1 MPHIPFI
8 ETQFP
13 LARLSAESY
22 KERKAGSGQTLT
34 GLGKWWGRKPLI
46 LVRASLLGLL
56 MPASDDPEKDRQI
69 YYKILTMDE
78 DGLWRRKTKTLGAS
92 EIAQRLGPQEYDGLI
107 ETKGGTASWVRGVAK
122 ADKERL
128 ERIAFARLP
137 YEEKLAYC
145 CRPEEIDGPSP
156 EAWKDIN
163 THLGTSAQSLS
174 ELFEQLS
181 QKAFGHTARVGDC
194 FCGGGSVPF
203 EAARLGL
210 EAYGSDLNPVAVL
223 LTWGAINLIG
233 GGRDVQ
239 EEVRR
244 AQEAVWQKVDEQITA
259 WGIEHDDQGNRADV
273 YLYCVEA
280 RCPATGLWVPLA
292 PSWVISEKYRVVA
305 VLRRNDARQGYDI
318 DIISGA
324 RDEQMRKAKQGT
336 VKDSELIDPED
347 PSRRYSIASLRG
359 DRRGPNGETIYGLRL
374 WENEDLVPRP
384 DDVFQER
391 LYCVRWVTPQGE
403 RVYKAVTEEDLA
415 RERKVLELLK
425 ERFAEWQE
433 KGYIPSKKI
442 PEGGDKTEEPRR
454 TRGWT
459 YWHHLFNPRQLLVH
473 GLLMEGMDGKAK
485 KNKVG
490 FLCQLSFLLDNNSRL
505 CGWNPHFS
513 KGPGSSNHTFLNQAL
528 NTMYVFAIKT
538 QIGYSDPFLF
548 QNASYIIYNTNS
560 KIEIHPLDARDVT
573 YTADLWITDPPY
585 ADAVNYHELADFF
598 LAWYEKHLPRL
609 FPDWYVDSRAALA
622 VRGADEDFKKSMVE
636 IYANLARHM
645 PDDGLQLVMFTHQD
659 SGVWADLGMILWAA
673 GLMVTAAWTIGTETS
688 SGLKQGN
695 YVQGTV
701 CLVLRKRLE
710 HRRAWIDELY
720 PKVEDEVKRQLDA
733 MQAIDDTLQPQFG
746 DTDYQLAAYA
756 AALRVLT
763 SYDSIEGRDITHELF
778 RTRAKNEASEF
789 ERIID
794 RAVSI
799 ATIYRIPRGIS
810 SFTWRNL
817 EAIERLYLAGLE
829 LERHGELRQG
839 AYQELARGFGVAEYK
854 FMLGDAG
861 ANQARFKTPSELK
874 RLYLSA
880 SQNSNDKG
888 TGAFAAS
895 LLRHLLFAI
904 HEAVRTENPREGL
917 NYLKAERLDYWS
929 RREDLINLLDYLAAA
944 RNLSALTYWEKDA
957 ESAGLLAG
965 LVRNDYVGS
974 R

>member
-1 MPHIPFI
+1 MPHTPFI
-8 ETQFP
+8 EIQFP

-22 KERKAGSGQTLT
+22 KERKANLGQTLT

-78 DGLWRRKTKTLGAS
+78 DGLWRRKTKTMSAAD
-92 EIAQRLGPQEYDGLI
+92 IAQRLEPREYEGLI
-107 ETKGGTASWVRGVAK
+107 ERKGSTASWVRGVAK

-137 YEEKLAYC
+137 YEDKLAYC

-163 THLGTSAQSLS
+163 AHLGTSAHSLP

-181 QKAFGHTARVGDC
+181 QKAFGHRARVGDC

-233 GGRDVQ
+233 GGKDVQ

-259 WGIEHDDQGNRADV
+259 WGIEHDGRGNRADA

-403 RVYKAVTEEDLA
+403 RIYMAVTEEDLA

-473 GLLMEGMDGKAK
+473 GLFHYFSDNI
-485 KNKVG
+485 NKTRYNIFSMG
-490 FLCQLSFLLDNNSRL
+490 RIADWNSRL
-505 CGWNPHFS
+505 SGWMPHEGNA
-513 KGPGSSNHTFLNQAL
+513 KGNNTFYNQSL
-528 NTMYVFAIKT
+528 NTLFNYSTRPVLKLDTNWFINFDKAVYFAKRKT
-538 QIGYSDPFLF
+538 ITLM
-548 QNASYIIYNTNS
+548 
-560 KIEIHPLDARDVT
+560 PLDARDVT

-609 FPDWYVDSRAALA
+609 FPDWYADSRAALA

-659 SGVWADLGMILWAA
+659 ASVWADLGMILWAA
-673 GLMVTAAWTIGTETS
+673 GLRVTAAWTIGTETS

-710 HRRAWIDELY
+710 QRRAWIDELY
-720 PKVEDEVKRQLDA
+720 PQVEDEVKRQLDA

-861 ANQARFKTPSELK
+861 ANQARFKTPSEFGK
-874 RLYLSA
+874 TGLSVNHDA
-880 SQNSNDKG
+880 ADRG
-888 TGAFAAS
+888 AGAFAAS
-895 LLRHLLFAI
+895 LLRQLLFAI
-904 HEAVRTENPREGL
+904 HEAGRTENPKEGL
-917 NYLKAERLDYWS
+917 NYLKAERADYWT
-929 RREDLINLLDYLAAA
+929 RREDIINLLDYFATAKNHASLVQWK
-944 RNLSALTYWEKDA
+944 RDA
-957 ESAGLLAG
+957 EASALLAG